1 MKLTKPNYSEWI
13 FYLLNIIFVLLI
25 FYPLFFVS
33 FFSLGSKEDHINI
46 MESEPIQ
53 FIAFRFLFDV
63 FFVVIIMM
71 PICIANI
78 GLKIIL
84 EIKKEGVLKVIF
96 LDFVILVAYSL
107 GLVIGG
113 YLLHL

>member
-1 MKLTKPNYSEWI
+1 MPR
-13 FYLLNIIFVLLI
+13 
-25 FYPLFFVS
+25 FF
-33 FFSLGSKEDHINI
+33 
-46 MESEPIQ
+46 Q
-53 FIAFRFLFDV
+53 
-63 FFVVIIMM
+63 

-84 EIKKEGVLKVIF
+84 EIKKEGVLRVIF
-96 LDFVILVAYSL
+96 LYFVILVAYSL